1 MDVTRANKP
10 MWLVD
15 ERKGFN
21 ECFRAWKHRGSEGRE
36 ELARVF
42 LEDAIELNL
51 EGGREGWHAA
61 KQGS

>member
-1 MDVTRANKP
+1 
-10 MWLVD
+10 MWLMD
-15 ERKGFN
+15 ERKGFD
-21 ECFRAWKHRGSEGRE
+21 ECLRAWKHRGSEGRE